1 MREAEKFPAVMS
13 SARSPVTTAFVTLRL
28 VAVIAPEMLA
38 PVHVSLPFASTL
50 NLFLM
55 ESPLVP
61 KYMLALPPNSLAVR
75 KMLLSEIVHG
85 PNVESAAAV
94 IFPDSTAPAASSVP

>member
-1 MREAEKFPAVMS
+1 MLIS
-13 SARSPVTTAFVTLRL
+13 SMICLSFFWMLVPSSFRS
-28 VAVIAPEMLA
+28 VALIVPPISA

-50 NLFLM
+50 NLSLM

-75 KMLLSEIVHG
+75 
-85 PNVESAAAV
+85 
-94 IFPDSTAPAASSVP
+94 

>member
-1 MREAEKFPAVMS
+1 MREAEKFPAAVV
-13 SARSPVTTAFVTLRL
+13 RPQLPVTTAFVTLRL

-38 PVHVSLPFASTL
+38 PVHVSLPFASTADL
-50 NLFLM
+50 SLM

-75 KMLLSEIVHG
+75 
-85 PNVESAAAV
+85 
-94 IFPDSTAPAASSVP
+94 